1 MTNVNQMSRQM
12 GISKGKANSLM
23 KTAKKMNGYQ
33 GGGSSVRKPTTS
45 RRKKILKNSMSMAL
59 NKTGKE
65 FTDLTAE
72 ERREFYKNF
81 SKNAGK
87 RDIEASK
94 ADAGNDSYGRK
105 AKGFADGGM
114 ARIQG
119 TPPAQVKGFTFND
132 NDGKGTF

>member
-1 MTNVNQMSRQM
+1 MTNVNQMSDQM

-33 GGGSSVRKPTTS
+33 GGGSSVRKPTQT
-45 RRKKILKNSMSMAL
+45 RRKKIVGNALKMAR
-59 NKTGKE
+59 NKVGE
-65 FTDLTAE
+65 IQNLTPDE
-72 ERREFYKNF
+72 QREFWKTY
-81 SKNAGK
+81 SENAGNVD
-87 RDIEASK
+87 RETLRAFHGTDNYS
-94 ADAGNDSYGRK
+94 RK
-105 AKGFADGGM
+105 SKGFADGGM